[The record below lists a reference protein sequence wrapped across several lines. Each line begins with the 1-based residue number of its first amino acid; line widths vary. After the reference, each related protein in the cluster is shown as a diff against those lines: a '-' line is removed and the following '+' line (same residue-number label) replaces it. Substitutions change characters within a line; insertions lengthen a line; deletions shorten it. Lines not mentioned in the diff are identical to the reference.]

1 MKWISDFMDI
11 IFPRCCMVCGK
22 ALAGR
27 ETDICINCLIDLPRT
42 TPYEPGNDLEKLF
55 YGTLSIQR
63 VASYINYAK
72 ESPYNNII
80 HYIKYKD
87 RPETG
92 TRIAAAAANELLER
106 GFFEGIDVIVP
117 LPLSKKKKRLRGYNQ
132 CDYIAKGISKIT
144 GIKIDKKSVVRNKSN
159 ETQTHKNREERW
171 KNVENIFSVIT
182 PNTLA
187 NKHILLIDDVLTTGA
202 TISSCGNTILQTVP
216 NAQISVFTLA
226 HTVKFN

>member
-11 IFPRCCMVCGK
+11 IFPRSCIVCGK
-22 ALAGR
+22 ALAGK
-27 ETDICINCLIDLPRT
+27 ETDICLNCLIDLPRT
-42 TPYEPGNDLEKLF
+42 MPYESGNDLEKLF

-80 HYIKYKD
+80 HHIKYKD
-87 RPETG
+87 RPEIG
-92 TRIAAAAANELLER
+92 TRIAAVAANELLER
-106 GFFEGIDVIVP
+106 GFFEDIDVIVP
-117 LPLSKKKKRLRGYNQ
+117 LPLSKKKKKLRGYNQ

-144 GIKIDKKSVVRNKSN
+144 GIEIDKKSVIRNKSN

-171 KNVENIFSVIT
+171 KNVENIFSVIA
-182 PNTLA
+182 PETLA

-202 TISSCGNTILQTVP
+202 TIASCGNTILKTVP
-216 NAQISVFTLA
+216 SARISVFTLA